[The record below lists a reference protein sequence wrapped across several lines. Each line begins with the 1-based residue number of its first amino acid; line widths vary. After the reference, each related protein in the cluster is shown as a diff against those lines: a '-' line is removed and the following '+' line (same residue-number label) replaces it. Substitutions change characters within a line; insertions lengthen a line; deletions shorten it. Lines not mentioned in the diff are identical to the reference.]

1 MYYAVKVGRKTG
13 IFEDW
18 EECKKQVHKYSGAEY
33 KKFSSL
39 KEANSYLK
47 DKKLDTSDW
56 YSKGE
61 KELRMIPKK
70 DEVIA
75 YIDGSFRPSD
85 KSFSY
90 GIVMIMDDGS
100 EIEMSKRYH
109 KHSDADLRNVI
120 GELYSSVTA
129 VQQAIRMEKK
139 KIEIRYDYAGIRNW
153 VFGTWEA
160 KTETTRRYRDK
171 IRELANTIN
180 IEFTKIKAHSGDEYN
195 GKADKLAKNA
205 E

>member
-90 GIVMIMDDGS
+90 GIVLIMDDGF

-160 KTETTRRYRDK
+160 KTETTRRYKDK

-195 GKADKLAKNA
+195 EKADKLAKNA

>member
-1 MYYAVKVGRKTG
+1 MYYAVKVGRKIG

-61 KELRMIPKK
+61 KELRMVPKK

-129 VQQAIRMEKK
+129 IQQAIRMEKK

-153 VFGTWEA
+153 VLGTWEA

-195 GKADKLAKNA
+195 EKADKLAKNA